1 VVVYKAENQL
11 AKERYLWYDT
21 EEKEALFCEGESM
34 YADIII
40 DITHEKVDK
49 VFQYKIPLTLKK
61 ELCVGDPVI
70 VPFGR
75 GNKERQGYVVSFSKH
90 CNWEADK
97 IKEILRVAEAQMNV
111 ETKMIALAHFI
122 KSHYGGT
129 MIQALKTVIP
139 IRKKENAKEEREILL
154 EVSMD
159 EAQSQLEIYRSKNQK
174 ARARLL
180 EAVIQQAPLPY
191 TKAIKQLSVSLSVVK
206 SLEEAG
212 IARVATVQVER
223 NPIMQEQVEKKV
235 VEYTSEQKAAIRT
248 ICEEYT
254 QGIRSTY
261 LLHGITGSGKTEV
274 YMEAIESVIAKK
286 RQVIVLIPEIS
297 LTYQT
302 VRRFY
307 QRFGNRISIMN
318 SRLSQGERYDQTMRA
333 KRGEIDIMIGPRSAL
348 FTPFSNLGLII
359 IDEEHEASYKS
370 EQMPRYHA
378 REVAIYRAQMES
390 ASVIL
395 GSATPSIEAYAKG
408 QSGEYKLL
416 KLANRVGNQTLP
428 QTYIVDLMGEMRKG
442 NRSMFSE
449 QLMEMLRGRLAK
461 REQVILFINR
471 RGYAGFIS
479 CRACGYVVKCPHC
492 DVSLTEH
499 RNGKLLC
506 HYCGYDT
513 RILKHCPTCNS
524 KHIGGMKVGTQQIET
539 LLHKEF
545 PEARVLRMD
554 KDTTTRKHDYE
565 NILRTFGNGEADILI
580 GTQMIVK
587 GHDFPQVTLV
597 GILLADVSL
606 YANDYR
612 AGEKT
617 FQLLTQA
624 AGRAGRGE
632 IKGEVVIQTYSP
644 EHYSILAAA
653 KQDYEGFYEEEITYR
668 SLAGY
673 PPETCLVGILLTSK
687 EEALL
692 EQAAH
697 YLAKYAKQ
705 LAKAHKGK
713 RIQIIGPSV
722 PFVQKTKDAYR
733 QAIYVKAMQET
744 VAERLVKQL
753 EKYIEVNEGFTQ
765 IHIQFDFNPL
775 NIW

>member
-1 VVVYKAENQL
+1 
-11 AKERYLWYDT
+11 
-21 EEKEALFCEGESM
+21 M

-49 VFQYKIPLTLKK
+49 VFQYRIPSELEGKI
-61 ELCVGDPVI
+61 CVGDPVI
-70 VPFGR
+70 VPFGK
-75 GNKERQGYVVSFSKH
+75 GNKERQGYVVSFSEQ
-90 CNWEADK
+90 CNWDADK
-97 IKEILRVAEAQMNV
+97 IKEILRVADTQMNV
-111 ETKMIALAHFI
+111 ETKMIALADFI

-139 IRKKENAKEEREILL
+139 IRKKENVKEERAILL
-154 EVSMD
+154 EVSVD
-159 EAQSQLEIYRSKNQK
+159 EAQKQLEIYKSKNQK
-174 ARARLL
+174 ARIRLL
-180 EAVIQQAPLPY
+180 EALIQQSPLDY
-191 TKAIKQLSVSLSVVK
+191 TKTLKLLNISLGVVK

-212 IARVATVQVER
+212 IARVATLQVER
-223 NPIMQEQVEKKV
+223 NPVIQEQVEKKIV
-235 VEYTSEQKAAIRT
+235 AYTSEQESAIQS
-248 ICEEYT
+248 ICEEYK
-254 QGIRSTY
+254 QGIRRTY

-274 YMEAIESVIAKK
+274 YMEAMESVIAEKK
-286 RQVIVLIPEIS
+286 QVIVLIPEIS

-408 QSGEYKLL
+408 QSGEYKVL
-416 KLANRVGNQTLP
+416 KLVNRVGSQTLP
-428 QTYIVDLMGEMRKG
+428 QAYIVDLVNEMRKG

-449 QLMEMLRGRLAK
+449 QLMEMLQRRLANK
-461 REQVILFINR
+461 EQVMLFINR

-506 HYCGYDT
+506 HYCGYET
-513 RILKHCPTCNS
+513 PSIKHCPQCES

-554 KDTTTRKHDYE
+554 KDTTTGKHDYE
-565 NILRTFGNGEADILI
+565 NILKAFGNGEADILI

-624 AGRAGRGE
+624 AGRAGRGDT
-632 IKGEVVIQTYSP
+632 KGEVVIQTYSP

-653 KQDYEGFYEEEITYR
+653 KQDYEGFYEEEMTYR

-705 LAKAHKGK
+705 LVDVYKGE
-713 RIQIIGPSV
+713 RIQIIGPSI
-722 PFVQKTKDAYR
+722 PFVQKTKDTYR
-733 QAIYVKAMQET
+733 QAIYVKAVREIA
-744 VAERLVKQL
+744 AERFVKQL
-753 EKYIEVNEGFTQ
+753 EKYIEVNAGFAR